1 MTEIEL
7 AELFFKVAR
16 RKMKHLDVKRKQG
29 YSFLGQY
36 RCMGL
41 LALNGPCSQKE
52 LAEKLQIRQAS
63 LSELLGKLEK
73 KGFVSRRQSEKDRR
87 STLVSLTEEGEQ
99 QVLQY
104 KAGRERVY
112 KEIMRGLSEEEKQQ
126 LFVILKKMEEYDQE
140 EENHE

>member
-1 MTEIEL
+1 M
-7 AELFFKVAR
+7 
-16 RKMKHLDVKRKQG
+16 
-29 YSFLGQY
+29 
-36 RCMGL
+36 
-41 LALNGPCSQKE
+41 
-52 LAEKLQIRQAS
+52 
-63 LSELLGKLEK
+63 SELLGKLEK

-112 KEIMRGLSEEEKQQ
+112 KGIMRGLSEEEKQQ